1 MKISARNM
9 LQGEVI
15 AVRIGA
21 INAEIELALPG
32 NATLVAVITNQSVE
46 RLGLKAGV
54 AAYAIVKAP
63 LVIIGQDI
71 QGMKFST
78 RNVLDGTVK
87 RIEHGTVNAAVTLE
101 LAGGIT
107 LNSIITEQSVA
118 DMGLKEGDRAHALFK
133 ASSVILAV
141 KGWIR

>member
-9 LQGEVI
+9 LQGKI
-15 AVRIGA
+15 AAVRKGA
-21 INAEIELALPG
+21 INAEVELTLPG
-32 NATLVAVITNQSVE
+32 NGTVVAVITNQSAD
-46 RLGLKAGV
+46 RLGLTAGV
-54 AAYAIVKAP
+54 AAYAIIKAP
-63 LVIIGQDI
+63 LVIIAQDI
-71 QGMKFST
+71 QEMKFST

-87 RIEHGTVNAAVTLE
+87 RVEHGTVNAAVTLE

-107 LNSIITEQSVA
+107 LGAIITEQSIT

-141 KGWIR
+141 KG